1 MAALI
6 DYKCPCCGG
15 GIEFDSQSQNM
26 KCPYCDT
33 EFEVDAI
40 KEFNEVSQPEQDDFS
55 WENPSAEWSDTEQD
69 GMKVY
74 SCENCGG
81 QPARIAT
88 ARL

>member
-33 EFEVDAI
+33 EFEMEAVKKLDEALKAEKQENI
-40 KEFNEVSQPEQDDFS
+40 KQL
-55 WENPSAEWSDTEQD
+55 
-69 GMKVY
+69 KKY
-74 SCENCGG
+74 
-81 QPARIAT
+81 
-88 ARL
+88 